1 MVTDMT
7 WYPDLSQYSYAP
19 ESIPPGQTIL
29 NVGWLGSG
37 HDFPTG
43 DSPGGFLDTLADGH
57 ARTRGWHGCNLPH
70 AEQLEYPCTIEVDGN
85 QVPLGSAEVR
95 VISEDG
101 TVLSAPNLV
110 WHYIDYHQYLPPAE
124 FVEAV
129 LAHREVKLQET
140 RAACHRPR
148 CPFTGLNSVG

>member
-1 MVTDMT
+1 MT
-7 WYPDLSQYSYAP
+7 WYPDLSQYSYGP
-19 ESIPPGQTIL
+19 ESIPPGQAIL
-29 NVGWLGSG
+29 NVGWLDSG

-43 DSPGGFLDTLADGH
+43 DPPTGFLDTLAKLCLGYGH

-85 QVPLGSAEVR
+85 KVSLGSAEIR
-95 VISEDG
+95 VFSEDG

-129 LAHREVKLQET
+129 LAHREVPLQAVRRSGE
-140 RAACHRPR
+140 
-148 CPFTGLNSVG
+148 